1 MRGVVTGIAV
11 FVVVVV
17 VVRIVDV
24 IGIGDVVVARKT

>member
-11 FVVVVV
+11 FVVVV